1 MTEKLCDMLHK
12 HDESTPCCSDH
23 TENTEETVDKTE
35 TKLSRESLHNPKIQ
49 PGGVYNAKGK
59 IFINIENQQHTY
71 KSI

>member
-49 PGGVYNAKGK
+49 PENIYNY
-59 IFINIENQQHTY
+59 IFNY
-71 KSI
+71 SGM